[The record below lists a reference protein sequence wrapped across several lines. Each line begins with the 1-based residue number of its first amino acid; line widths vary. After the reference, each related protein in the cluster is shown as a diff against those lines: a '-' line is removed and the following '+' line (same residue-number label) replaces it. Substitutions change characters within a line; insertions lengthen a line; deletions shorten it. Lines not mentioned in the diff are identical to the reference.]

1 MQREH
6 QDETGKQNEELKH
19 ALKEQI
25 EALKAQVKLLLPDG
39 RTVEDLQQE
48 REEGVR
54 NKVEVEQLWSY
65 TEAEQGRRE
74 RRRTL
79 LSEPGSIEG
88 KWGRGKRRRQLLTE
102 LRGLDEAA

>member
-6 QDETGKQNEELKH
+6 QGETGKQNEELKH
-19 ALKEQI
+19 TLKEQI
-25 EALKAQVKLLLPDG
+25 EALKAQVKLLLPDD

-48 REEGVR
+48 REERVR

-65 TEAEQGRRE
+65 TKAQQGRRE

-79 LSEPGSIEG
+79 LSELGSIEG
-88 KWGRGKRRRQLLTE
+88 KWRRGKRRRQLLTE